1 MSTLLRS
8 FLLNGLLL
16 GSGLA
21 RAQAPA
27 WQSAVPVASAA
38 NGAYTVTATAP
49 DATGANVYVAG
60 SFTGTVALGSSLLTS
75 YGLADAFVGKW
86 NVASRSFAWV
96 QRMGGAAN
104 DQALALGVS
113 GANVYVAGVFANAA
127 NFGGTTVSTNGA
139 ADGYVAKFV
148 DAGTSAGVAW
158 VQATGGANEDRATA
172 VAVSGTSVYVAGTF
186 RSPSMALGSITLN
199 NPTAT
204 GGTAGLAHCFVAKLA
219 DAGTRSTFGWA
230 RANGGNAGDDQ
241 VAALAVSGTNVYM
254 AGDFVGN
261 IPFGTTTLSSNG
273 GRDAYVA
280 KLVDGGT
287 NTAFAWAKNAG
298 STGPDQ
304 ATALAVSGSNVYV
317 AGSFSGLAVFDALG
331 LVSAGTVNAFVA
343 RLTDAGLSSAF
354 TWAQQAGGTAS
365 DQATA
370 LAVSGSSVYMA
381 GAFSSP
387 TAAFGSIVLNN
398 TSPGGRATDVFVA
411 RLTDTGTIGNYVWAQ
426 QAGGA
431 GNDQAGGLSLAGTT
445 LYVSGSAVPPATF
458 GSVVIPSG
466 TATTVGFLASLAAA
480 PLATRAAELG
490 GIELFPSPAHATATV
505 RAPVGAV
512 LTVLDALGRPVRT
525 CPATASPT
533 TVLNLTGLA
542 PGVYA
547 VRISAGARTA
557 TGRLVVE

>member
-1 MSTLLRS
+1 MRNLLLS
-8 FLLNGLLL
+8 GLLL

-21 RAQAPA
+21 HAQAPA

-49 DATGANVYVAG
+49 DATGANVYLTG
-60 SFTGTVALGSSLLTS
+60 YFTGTVALGGSLLTS
-75 YGLADAFVGKW
+75 YGLADGFVGKW
-86 NVASRSFAWV
+86 NVANRGFMWV
-96 QRMGGAAN
+96 QRMGGPNN
-104 DQALALGVS
+104 DQALALAVNGT
-113 GANVYVAGVFANAA
+113 AVYVAGVMVNTVS
-127 NFGGTTVSTNGA
+127 FGGTAVSTAGA
-139 ADGYVAKFV
+139 ADGFVAKYV

-172 VAVSGTSVYVAGTF
+172 VAVSGTNVYVAGTF
-186 RSPSMALGSITLN
+186 RSPSMTLGGITLN

-219 DAGTRSTFGWA
+219 DVGTSSTFGWA

-280 KLVDGGT
+280 KLVDGGN

-317 AGSFSGLAVFDALG
+317 AGSFSGLAIFDAIG

-343 RLTDAGLSSAF
+343 RLTDAGLSSSF

-365 DQATA
+365 DQAAA
-370 LAVSGSSVYMA
+370 LAVSGSSVYVA

-387 TAAFGSIVLNN
+387 TAAFGTLVLNN
-398 TSPGGRATDVFVA
+398 TTPAGRATEVFVA
-411 RLTDTGTIGNYVWAQ
+411 RLTDAGTFGSYVWAQ
-426 QAGGA
+426 QAGGT
-431 GNDQAGGLSLAGTT
+431 GNDQAASVALSGATVFVG
-445 LYVSGSAVPPATF
+445 GSAMPPASF
-458 GSVVIPSG
+458 GSLLIPSG
-466 TATTVGFLASLAAA
+466 TANTVGFLASMAAA
-480 PLATRAAELG
+480 PLAVRAAELG
-490 GIELFPSPAHATATV
+490 DIALFPNPAHATATV
-505 RAPVGAV
+505 QAPVGAV

-525 CPATASPT
+525 CSAAASPATMLDLAG
-533 TVLNLTGLA
+533 LT

-547 VRISAGARTA
+547 VHVRAGGGTA
-557 TGRLVVE
+557 TRRLVVE